1 VVEIARAAAA
11 NLIGLD
17 MSEKEL
23 PKKLTAQKEQEWL
36 KELRKMIGEDIEGL
50 RELICKFRQKLH

>member
-1 VVEIARAAAA
+1 MVEIARAAAA
-11 NLIGLD
+11 NLIALD

-36 KELRKMIGEDIEGL
+36 KELRKMIGEDIEEL
-50 RELICKFRQKLH
+50 RELIYKFRQKLH

>member
-1 VVEIARAAAA
+1 
-11 NLIGLD
+11 

-23 PKKLTAQKEQEWL
+23 PGKLTARKEQEWL
-36 KELRKMIGEDIEGL
+36 KEQRKMIGEDIEGL